1 MCTATGVQIVISW
14 YCEPLKGTDYFLV
27 TFICLESNLLD
38 ALRLNLIRIFFVG
51 KKLKEFMN
59 VLIYASDFLI

>member
-1 MCTATGVQIVISW
+1 MCTATGVQTVISW
-14 YCEPLKGTDYFLV
+14 YCEPLKGMDYFLV

-38 ALRLNLIRIFFVG
+38 ALRLNLIRIFLL